1 MFDIK
6 TKWPCLRLASTCIL
20 IALVQ
25 GCASLQEEPVDS
37 LVLEDGTV
45 FVGDAADRGVVQQ
58 ALLAQFREWRG
69 TPYRLGGNTKA
80 GIDCSAFVQ
89 QTLATQFKIPAPR
102 TTAQQMTIGDEVPRN
117 APKVGDLLFFR
128 TGYSMRHV
136 GFYLGGGQFLHAST
150 KVGVTISNLDDPYW
164 RKTFWKVR
172 RVM

>member
-1 MFDIK
+1 MFDCKIR
-6 TKWPCLRLASTCIL
+6 WPGLLPAFACLL

-25 GCASLQEEPVDS
+25 GCASFQNEPSDS
-37 LVLEDGTV
+37 LVLEDGTI

-58 ALLAQFREWRG
+58 ALLEQFREWRG
-69 TPYRLGGNTKA
+69 TPYRLGGNTKS

-89 QTLATQFKIPAPR
+89 QTLATQFRIKAPR
-102 TTAQQMTIGDEVPRN
+102 STAQQAQIGDEVFRDSI
-117 APKVGDLLFFR
+117 KVGDLLFFR
-128 TGYSMRHV
+128 TGYSTRHV

-150 KVGVTISNLDDPYW
+150 KVGVTISRLDDPYW

>member
-1 MFDIK
+1 MFDSK
-6 TKWPCLRLASTCIL
+6 AKGALRFAVAVVVAAVL
-20 IALVQ
+20 Q
-25 GCASLQEEPVDS
+25 GCASTLDEPTDT

-45 FVGDAADRGVVQQ
+45 FVGDATDRGAVQE
-58 ALLAQFREWRG
+58 ALLVQFRQWRG
-69 TPYRLGGNTKA
+69 TPYKLGGNSKA

-89 QTLATQFKIPAPR
+89 QTLATQFGIQAPR
-102 TTAQQMTIGDEVPRN
+102 TTSQQLTMGEEVDRS

-128 TGYSMRHV
+128 TGYTMRHV

-150 KVGVTISNLDDPYW
+150 KVGVTISKLDDPYW

>member
-6 TKWPCLRLASTCIL
+6 TKWRCLHLVSICAL

-25 GCASLQEEPVDS
+25 GCASLQEEPGDS
-37 LVLEDGTV
+37 LVLEDGTI
-45 FVGDAADRGVVQQ
+45 FVGDAADRSAVQQ
-58 ALLAQFREWRG
+58 ALLDQFREWRG
-69 TPYRLGGNTKA
+69 TPYRLGGNTRA

-89 QTLATQFKIPAPR
+89 QTLAAHFNIKAPR
-102 TTAQQMTIGDEVPRN
+102 TTAQQVHMGDEVPRD
-117 APKVGDLLFFR
+117 ALKVGDLLFFR
-128 TGYSMRHV
+128 TGYSTRHV

-150 KVGVTISNLDDPYW
+150 KVGVTISRLDDLYW

>member
-1 MFDIK
+1 LFNEVSN
-6 TKWPCLRLASTCIL
+6 WRNWRLVFACAL
-20 IALVQ
+20 IAFVQ
-25 GCASLQEEPVDS
+25 GCASLQEEPGDS
-37 LVLEDGTV
+37 LVLEDGTI

-69 TPYRLGGNTKA
+69 TPYRLGGNSRN

-89 QTLATQFKIPAPR
+89 QTLDTQFNIKAPR
-102 TTAQQMTIGDEVPRN
+102 TTAQQANMGDEVPRN
-117 APKVGDLLFFR
+117 ALKVGDLLFFR
-128 TGYSMRHV
+128 TGYSTRHV

-150 KVGVTISNLDDPYW
+150 KVGVTISRLDDLYW

>member
-6 TKWPCLRLASTCIL
+6 TNWPRFRLASVCLL

-25 GCASLQEEPVDS
+25 GCASLQEEPGDS

-45 FVGDAADRGVVQQ
+45 FIGDAADRGVVQQ
-58 ALLAQFREWRG
+58 ALLTQFREWRG

-89 QTLATQFKIPAPR
+89 QTLDTQFNIKAPR
-102 TTAQQMTIGDEVPRN
+102 STAQQVHMGDDVPRN
-117 APKVGDLLFFR
+117 AMKVGDLLFFR
-128 TGYSMRHV
+128 TGYSTRHV

-150 KVGVTISNLDDPYW
+150 KVGVTISRLDDLYW